1 MQPIVVRECGHMKRS
16 AAIAITLGY
25 AWMMIT
31 SGGKRTVCTTY
42 HFSDTRV
49 IPIAALLHQSK
60 GKHI

>member
-1 MQPIVVRECGHMKRS
+1 MKRS